1 MNALVRL
8 LAWLIALSVVTLPVV
23 AVLNGW
29 IAAERWPLTRLQ
41 VQAEFQRVSAEQ
53 VQSAVR
59 PYVGSGFF
67 AVDLGGIHAALE
79 GLPWVRQARV
89 RKVWPDTLEIQ
100 LVEHHALAR
109 FGAERLLSD
118 AGELFVVPEINALQ
132 GLPRFEADEAQAMT
146 LIEMFRQAQ
155 ALLGPSARIEL
166 LEYSARGSWN
176 LRLASGT
183 EILLGR
189 SEPLLRLRRFLAA
202 LPELERSE
210 ARPLL
215 RADLRYAN
223 GFALKWAQPIADA
236 PAGHNA

>member
-8 LAWLIALSVVTLPVV
+8 LAWLLALAVVALPVV

-53 VQSAVR
+53 VQAAVR
-59 PYVGSGFF
+59 PHVGSGFF
-67 AVDLGGIHAALE
+67 AVDLGAIHASLAE
-79 GLPWVRQARV
+79 LPWVQQVAV
-89 RKVWPDTLEIQ
+89 RKVWPDTLEIS
-100 LVEHHALAR
+100 LVEHRALAR
-109 FGAERLLSD
+109 FGGERLLSD
-118 AGELFVVPEINALQ
+118 TGELFVVPEIESLQ
-132 GLPRFEADEAQAMT
+132 GLPRFEADEAQVPV
-146 LIEMFRQAQ
+146 LIDMFRQAQ
-155 ALLGPSARIEL
+155 ALLGSSARIEL

-210 ARPLL
+210 ARPLM

-223 GFALKWAQPIADA
+223 GFALKWSPAQPA
-236 PAGHNA
+236 PAGQRT